1 MPPAKN
7 QPVSANYWG
16 KYNHPLCLDD
26 FISILLKKVKF

>member
-16 KYNHPLCLDD
+16 KYNHHYALMTLYP
-26 FISILLKKVKF
+26 FF